1 MNGLQPADIHALLT
15 LFEQSDWRSLHLR
28 VGDTELHLDRDAG
41 APGLETAGG
50 TAAVAAAP
58 AAAPATTA
66 APPTPDA
73 APAPGPE
80 PAAADDATV
89 VHAPNLG
96 TFYRAPKP
104 GAAPYVEVGQRVE
117 ADTEVC
123 LIEVMKLFTPVVAGV
138 AGTVQRVLVEDG
150 DMVEH
155 GQALFHIAPGD

>member
-1 MNGLQPADIHALLT
+1 
-15 LFEQSDWRSLHLR
+15 
-28 VGDTELHLDRDAG
+28 
-41 APGLETAGG
+41 
-50 TAAVAAAP
+50 P

-155 GQALFHIAPGD
+155 DQALFHIAPGD

>member
-1 MNGLQPADIHALLT
+1 MNGLQPADIHALLA

-28 VGDTELHLDRDAG
+28 VGDTELHLDRDPT
-41 APGLETAGG
+41 APGLEAAG
-50 TAAVAAAP
+50 TAAAP
-58 AAAPATTA
+58 AAPVA
-66 APPTPDA
+66 APPTSTAPPPDA
-73 APAPGPE
+73 AAAPGPA
-80 PAAADDATV
+80 PAPADDATV

-104 GAAPYVEVGQRVE
+104 GAAPYVEIGQRVE